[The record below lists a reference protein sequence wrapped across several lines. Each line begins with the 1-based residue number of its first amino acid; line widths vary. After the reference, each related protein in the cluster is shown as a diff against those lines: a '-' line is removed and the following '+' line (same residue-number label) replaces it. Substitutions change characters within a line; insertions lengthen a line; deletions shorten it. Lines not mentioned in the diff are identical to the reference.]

1 MKIIVDAMGGDGAP
15 EMIVK
20 GAADAAAEYGVD
32 VVLTGG
38 GEDILRCLEKLGY
51 SDLPRGIEIANATE
65 VVRMDDDPSVV
76 VRGKK
81 DSSMSVGLRML
92 ADGQGDAFVSA
103 GSTGALLSGATLIVK
118 RVQGIRRAALAPV
131 LPGAARGFILIDGG
145 ANVECTREY
154 LLQFAFMGS
163 YYAEHVRGVS
173 NPRVALL
180 NNGAEETKGT
190 ELIKSAFKE
199 LKRAGDGGAFTFVG
213 NVEAKDVFFD
223 ACDVLVCDG
232 FSGNVLLKSI
242 EGMASFLMRELKDV
256 YTGGTMMKLSGQ
268 LARKRIMELKSRFD
282 PDNVGGTAL
291 LGISKPVIKA
301 HGSSNDVAVRNAI
314 NQARIAAEANIA
326 DKLRKNI
333 QLMGLGEDKEP

>member
-1 MKIIVDAMGGDGAP
+1 MKIIVDAMGGDNAP

-20 GAADAAAEYGVD
+20 GAADAAREYGVD
-32 VVLTGG
+32 IVLTGG
-38 GEDILRCLEKLGY
+38 GEDILRRLEKLGY
-51 SDLPRGIEIANATE
+51 SDLPKGIEIAGATE

-92 ADGQGDAFVSA
+92 ADGHGDAFVSA

-118 RVQGIRRAALAPV
+118 RVQGIRRAALAPFV
-131 LPGAARGFILIDGG
+131 PGATGGFVLIDGG

-154 LLQFAFMGS
+154 LVQFAFMGS
-163 YYAEHVRGVS
+163 YYAESVRGIS

-180 NNGAEETKGT
+180 NNGSEETKGT
-190 ELIKSAFKE
+190 ELVKSAYE
-199 LKRAGDGGAFTFVG
+199 ALKAAGDGGAITFVG

-223 ACDVLVCDG
+223 VCDVLVCDG
-232 FSGNVLLKSI
+232 FSGNIFLKSI
-242 EGMASFLMRELKDV
+242 EGMARFLMRELKEM
-256 YTGGTMMKLSGQ
+256 YSGGTMLKLSGQ
-268 LARKRIMELKSRFD
+268 FARKRLMELKARFD

-301 HGSSNDVAVRNAI
+301 HGSSNDVALRNAI
-314 NQARIAAEANIA
+314 NQARIAAEANVA
-326 DKLRKNI
+326 DKLRKNMR
-333 QLMGLGEDKEP
+333 LMGIGEGRES